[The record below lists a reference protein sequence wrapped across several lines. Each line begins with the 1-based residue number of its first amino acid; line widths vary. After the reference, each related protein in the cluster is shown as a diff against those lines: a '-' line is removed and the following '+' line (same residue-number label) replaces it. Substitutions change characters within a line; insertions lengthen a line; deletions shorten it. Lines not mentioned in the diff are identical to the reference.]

1 MKIENEVKKMK
12 ALLYTVSI
20 VFILA
25 LKVELIALAIAA
37 VLWLIGLFGVTGGD
51 VLRLV
56 GLTLGTF
63 AVSLVAYVSA
73 ELKK

>member
-1 MKIENEVKKMK
+1 MK

-20 VFILA
+20 VLVLA
-25 LKVELIALAIAA
+25 MKVELIALAIAA

-51 VLRLV
+51 VLRIL
-56 GLTLGTF
+56 GILLGTF

-73 ELKK
+73 ELRK

>member
-1 MKIENEVKKMK
+1 MK

-25 LKVELIALAIAA
+25 MKVELIALAIAA
-37 VLWLIGLFGVTGGD
+37 VLWLIGLFGVTGVD
-51 VLRLV
+51 VLRLI

>member
-1 MKIENEVKKMK
+1 MKTF
-12 ALLYTVSI
+12 LYTVSI
-20 VFILA
+20 ALILVM
-25 LKVELIALAIAA
+25 KIELIALAIAA
-37 VLWLIGLFGVTGGD
+37 VLWLIGLFGVTGSD
-51 VLRLV
+51 VLRLI

>member
-12 ALLYTVSI
+12 ALLYTISI
-20 VFILA
+20 VLILA

-51 VLRLV
+51 VLRLI

>member
-1 MKIENEVKKMK
+1 MRSKMK

-20 VFILA
+20 VLILA
-25 LKVELIALAIAA
+25 MKVELIALAIAS

-51 VLRLV
+51 VLRLI

>member
-1 MKIENEVKKMK
+1 MK

-25 LKVELIALAIAA
+25 MKVELIALAIAS

-51 VLRLV
+51 VLRLIGLNSWHIRSIISGVCECRTQKV
-56 GLTLGTF
+56 GG
-63 AVSLVAYVSA
+63 AY
-73 ELKK
+73 EQI

>member
-1 MKIENEVKKMK
+1 MKTF
-12 ALLYTVSI
+12 LYTVSI
-20 VFILA
+20 ALILVM
-25 LKVELIALAIAA
+25 KVELIALAIAA

-51 VLRLV
+51 VLRLI

>member
-1 MKIENEVKKMK
+1 MK

-25 LKVELIALAIAA
+25 MKVELIALAIAA

-56 GLTLGTF
+56 GITLGTF
-63 AVSLVAYVSA
+63 AVSLAAHESA

>member
-1 MKIENEVKKMK
+1 MK

-20 VFILA
+20 VLILA

-37 VLWLIGLFGVTGGD
+37 VLWLIGLFGVTGSD
-51 VLRLV
+51 VLRLI

>member
-1 MKIENEVKKMK
+1 MRSKMK

-20 VFILA
+20 VLILA
-25 LKVELIALAIAA
+25 MKVELIALAIAA

-51 VLRLV
+51 VLRLI

>member
-1 MKIENEVKKMK
+1 MK

-20 VFILA
+20 VLILVM
-25 LKVELIALAIAA
+25 KVERIALAIA
-37 VLWLIGLFGVTGGD
+37 VILWLIGLFGVTGSD
-51 VLRLV
+51 VLRLI

>member
-1 MKIENEVKKMK
+1 MK

-20 VFILA
+20 VLILVM
-25 LKVELIALAIAA
+25 KVEFIALAIAA

-56 GLTLGTF
+56 GITLGTF
-63 AVSLVAYVSA
+63 AVSLAAYVSA
-73 ELKK
+73 DLRK

>member
-1 MKIENEVKKMK
+1 MK

-20 VFILA
+20 VLILA
-25 LKVELIALAIAA
+25 MKVELITLAIAA
-37 VLWLIGLFGVTGGD
+37 VLWLVGLFGVTGGD
-51 VLRLV
+51 VLRIL
-56 GLTLGTF
+56 GILLGTF

>member
-1 MKIENEVKKMK
+1 MK

-20 VFILA
+20 VLILA
-25 LKVELIALAIAA
+25 MKVELIALAISA

-51 VLRLV
+51 VLRLI

-63 AVSLVAYVSA
+63 AVSLVAYVGA

>member
-1 MKIENEVKKMK
+1 MK

-20 VFILA
+20 VLILA
-25 LKVELIALAIAA
+25 MKVELIALAIAA
-37 VLWLIGLFGVTGGD
+37 VLLLIGLFGVTGSD

-56 GLTLGTF
+56 GITLGTF

>member
-1 MKIENEVKKMK
+1 MK

-20 VFILA
+20 VLILVM
-25 LKVELIALAIAA
+25 KVELIALAIAA

-51 VLRLV
+51 VLRLI

-63 AVSLVAYVSA
+63 AVSLVTYVSA

>member
-1 MKIENEVKKMK
+1 MKT
-12 ALLYTVSI
+12 LLYTVSI
-20 VFILA
+20 VLILVM
-25 LKVELIALAIAA
+25 KVELIALAIAA

-51 VLRLV
+51 VLRLI

>member
-1 MKIENEVKKMK
+1 MK

-25 LKVELIALAIAA
+25 MKVELIALAIAA
-37 VLWLIGLFGVTGGD
+37 VLWLIGLFGVTGSD
-51 VLRLV
+51 VLRLI

-63 AVSLVAYVSA
+63 AVSLVTYVSA
-73 ELKK
+73 ELRE

>member
-1 MKIENEVKKMK
+1 MK
-12 ALLYTVSI
+12 ALLYIVSI

-25 LKVELIALAIAA
+25 MKVELIALAIAA

-51 VLRLV
+51 VLRLI

>member
-1 MKIENEVKKMK
+1 MKT
-12 ALLYTVSI
+12 LLYTLSI
-20 VFILA
+20 VLILVM
-25 LKVELIALAIAA
+25 KVELIALAIAA

-51 VLRLV
+51 VLRLI

>member
-1 MKIENEVKKMK
+1 MK
-12 ALLYTVSI
+12 AFLYTISI
-20 VFILA
+20 ALILVM
-25 LKVELIALAIAA
+25 KVEIIALAIAA

-56 GLTLGTF
+56 GITLGTF
-63 AVSLVAYVSA
+63 AVSLASYVSA

>member
-1 MKIENEVKKMK
+1 MK
-12 ALLYTVSI
+12 ALLYAVSI
-20 VFILA
+20 ALILVM
-25 LKVELIALAIAA
+25 KFELIALTVVA
-37 VLWLIGLFGVTGGD
+37 VFWLVGLFGVTGGD

-63 AVSLVAYVSA
+63 AVLLVAYVSA

>member
-1 MKIENEVKKMK
+1 MK
-12 ALLYTVSI
+12 AFLYTISI
-20 VFILA
+20 ALILVMKA
-25 LKVELIALAIAA
+25 EFIALAIAA
-37 VLWLIGLFGVTGGD
+37 VLWLIGLFGVTSGD
-51 VLRLV
+51 VLRLI

>member
-1 MKIENEVKKMK
+1 MK
-12 ALLYTVSI
+12 ALLYIISI
-20 VFILA
+20 VLILA

-51 VLRLV
+51 VLRLI

>member
-1 MKIENEVKKMK
+1 MK

-20 VFILA
+20 VLILA
-25 LKVELIALAIAA
+25 MKVELIALAIAA

-51 VLRLV
+51 VLRLA

>member
-1 MKIENEVKKMK
+1 MK

-20 VFILA
+20 VLILVM
-25 LKVELIALAIAA
+25 KVELVALAIAA

-51 VLRLV
+51 VLRLI

>member
-1 MKIENEVKKMK
+1 MK

-20 VFILA
+20 VLILVM
-25 LKVELIALAIAA
+25 KVELIALAIAA
-37 VLWLIGLFGVTGGD
+37 VLWLIGLFGVTGSD

-56 GLTLGTF
+56 GITLGTF
-63 AVSLVAYVSA
+63 VVSLVAYVSA